1 MPRRWPDRPG
11 WRATGSAG
19 RWGRGSPAARPCR
32 RSHRRRTGAR
42 RSVRWCGSR
51 ARSRSAPG
59 CSRRSDRGR
68 RSSGSSRSPSAPAA
82 AVPAAARRRSRRGA
96 GRSRTG
102 RRGKTASWLASAH
115 GVAAGGAL
123 GRLRRLGHL
132 DHLARME
139 QLAAHRDH
147 RLARLQ
153 ATVDDHL
160 LAGVACHPHRL
171 QTRLALL
178 VEQPDRRLLADL
190 GQRRPGQHHAVLG
203 RRGDAGVDHAAEA
216 HFRRHRVEA
225 DLDLQRTAALV
236 HRRGDLADLAAG
248 GDFRLAEQADGD
260 PLAVDIV
267 AEQRLVDV
275 EHRVALAVAG
285 QGEDR
290 HGGLH
295 HLADLGLAGGDDPGV
310 GGTQLGIGKQVAGV
324 GQLRLGGLQRT
335 LRAAHR
341 GQRLVVL
348 ALAGVA
354 LGQQRLLPLVVEV
367 GELRLRLLRGDRR
380 LGVLHVA
387 ALVLRVEPRQHLA
400 SRDVVADIDQA
411 LDDLAAD
418 TERLVGLYPCLDVA
432 GDRGGRGEL
441 GHLHR
446 LRQHTDVFLG
456 GRLGAATDKQA
467 GAQDGGQRH
476 PRPATFGMKSASG
489 V

>member
-1 MPRRWPDRPG
+1 M
-11 WRATGSAG
+11 T
-19 RWGRGSPAARPCR
+19 PA
-32 RSHRRRTGAR
+32 S
-42 RSVRWCGSR
+42 
-51 ARSRSAPG
+51 
-59 CSRRSDRGR
+59 
-68 RSSGSSRSPSAPAA
+68 
-82 AVPAAARRRSRRGA
+82 
-96 GRSRTG
+96 
-102 RRGKTASWLASAH
+102 
-115 GVAAGGAL
+115 
-123 GRLRRLGHL
+123 
-132 DHLARME
+132 
-139 QLAAHRDH
+139 
-147 RLARLQ
+147 
-153 ATVDDHL
+153 
-160 LAGVACHPHRL
+160 
-171 QTRLALL
+171 
-178 VEQPDRRLLADL
+178 
-190 GQRRPGQHHAVLG
+190 
-203 RRGDAGVDHAAEA
+203 
-216 HFRRHRVEA
+216 
-225 DLDLQRTAALV
+225 
-236 HRRGDLADLAAG
+236 
-248 GDFRLAEQADGD
+248 
-260 PLAVDIV
+260 
-267 AEQRLVDV
+267 
-275 EHRVALAVAG
+275 
-285 QGEDR
+285 
-290 HGGLH
+290 
-295 HLADLGLAGGDDPGV
+295 
-310 GGTQLGIGKQVAGV
+310 GTQLGIGKQVAGV

-476 PRPATFGMKSASG
+476 PRPATFE
-489 V
+489 